1 MRLRFKIVYKLL
13 TLLGAILLILIILL
27 NTLAKQPA
35 SDEFI
40 TLIKEESIEIIPS
53 SLKLTNKLIN
63 LTSFEYLIEN
73 HLCSQYKKELQGKF
87 FRKSF
92 KNY

>member
-35 SDEFI
+35 NDEFI
-40 TLIKEESIEIIPS
+40 TLINSEEESIEIVPS
-53 SLKLTNKLIN
+53 AVKLPNKLIN
-63 LTSFEYLIEN
+63 LTNFEYLIEN
-73 HLCSQYKKELQGKF
+73 QICQQYKKELQGKF
-87 FRKSF
+87 S
-92 KNY
+92 